1 MLISSFCF
9 SLMQLCVKKLTHL
22 PPTELVLFRSIVSLI
37 LCLAYFK
44 SKKIYA
50 FGNNKKF
57 LILRGL
63 FGVTALSLFFYT
75 LQNLPMATAVTIQY
89 LSPMFTALFA
99 IYILKEPMKP
109 IQWLYF
115 LLAFIGIAII
125 KGVNNEVTITF
136 LIAGIISAMFAGLAY
151 NAIRKL
157 KDTDHPVVVVFYFPL
172 VSIPIM
178 AVVSIFYWE
187 TPMGWDW
194 LWIVLMGIFTQ
205 IAQVF
210 MTKAWQ
216 TDVANKIASLK
227 YIGIIFALSFDYFL
241 FDESYTWMSFVGIAL
256 VLSGVILN
264 ILQKS
269 VSKTSS

>member
-1 MLISSFCF
+1 
-9 SLMQLCVKKLTHL
+9 MQLCVKELKHL
-22 PPTELVLFRSIVSLI
+22 PPTELVLFRSIVSFI
-37 LCLAYFK
+37 LCLAYFQR
-44 SKKIYA
+44 KKIKP

-89 LSPMFTALFA
+89 LSPIFTAFFA
-99 IYILKEPMKP
+99 IFILKEPMRP

-125 KGVNNEVTITF
+125 KGVNNDVTLSF
-136 LIAGIISAMFAGLAY
+136 LIAGIVSAMFAGLAY

-172 VSIPIM
+172 ISIPIM
-178 AVVSIFYWE
+178 AVVSLFIWE
-187 TPMGWDW
+187 TPVGIDW

-241 FDESYTWMSFVGIAL
+241 FNESYNWQSFVGIGL
-256 VLSGVILN
+256 VLSGVVLN
-264 ILQKS
+264 MLQKS
-269 VSKTSS
+269 TPKTSA